1 MSIFDTE
8 DLNWGEMYKLEECYT
23 NELYLH
29 APALMDEIRKVMKD
43 EDIQPEQISDT
54 FLYCYLSAAV
64 ERAANHLTEK
74 KLLMKCCGDGYYY
87 YTVISVNKNWA
98 GTVKI
103 RLKKEY
109 HDILKQRY
117 RCEGCI

>member
-8 DLNWGEMYKLEECYT
+8 DLNWSEMYKLEECYT
-23 NELYLH
+23 NEIYFH
-29 APALMDEIRKVMKD
+29 APALMAEIRKVMKD
-43 EDIQPEQISDT
+43 EDIQPKQISDA
-54 FLYCYLSAAV
+54 FLYYYLSTVV

-74 KLLMKCCGDGYYY
+74 KFLMKRGGDGYYY
-87 YTVISVNKNWA
+87 YTTISVNKNWA

-109 HDILKQRY
+109 HGIFKQ
-117 RCEGCI
+117 